1 MKQNSIFQQQ
11 SICHRFSLLFCSG
24 AYFLFFSTTAFASIA
39 AKDAHGAEIRLGAPA
54 QRVVS
59 MLPSLTESVCAL
71 GKCAVLVGVDRF
83 SNWPKSVD
91 ALPRLGGIADA
102 NIEGI
107 ARLKPDLVLVEKS
120 SPLIPRLQ
128 SLGISV
134 MAFDVQSMADVQ
146 RTLRQL
152 DKVLGSAESGAVWD
166 RIQLEVARASRALS
180 PSQKA
185 ARVYFEVNPAPF
197 AAGKTSFIGELID
210 RMGMQNIAAEK
221 MGAFPK
227 INPEFIVQSKPDLI
241 MTTEATSK
249 QLAQRPGWKSIP
261 AIQDNRVCLFSAAQA
276 DVLVRPGPR
285 MGEAAGLIAD
295 CAMRLLPK

>member
-1 MKQNSIFQQQ
+1 MKSTQQQ
-11 SICHRFSLLFCSG
+11 PSKAPNTNLLLSIAVCFS
-24 AYFLFFSTTAFASIA
+24 FFTSSASASITI
-39 AKDAHGAEIRLGAPA
+39 KDDRDIEVRLTSPA

-71 GKCAVLVGVDRF
+71 GKCSVLVGVDRF

-91 ALPRLGGIADA
+91 TLPRLGGITDA

-107 ARLKPDLVLVEKS
+107 VRLKPDLVLLEKS
-120 SPLIPRLQ
+120 SPLISRLQ
-128 SLGISV
+128 SLGITV
-134 MAFDVQSMADVQ
+134 AVFDVRSMVDVQ

-152 DKVLGSAESGAVWD
+152 DIVLGSTESGVVWD
-166 RIQLEVARASRALS
+166 RIQLDIARANRALS

-185 ARVYFEVNPAPF
+185 ARVYFEVNSAPF
-197 AAGKTSFIGELID
+197 AAGKTSFIGELLD
-210 RMGMQNIAAEK
+210 RLGMQNIATEK

-227 INPEFIVQSKPDLI
+227 INPEFVVQSRPDLI
-241 MTTEATSK
+241 MTTEASPK

-261 AIQDNRVCLFSAAQA
+261 AIEANRVCFFLAAQS

>member
-1 MKQNSIFQQQ
+1 MKSTQQQ
-11 SICHRFSLLFCSG
+11 PSKAAHKNLLLSIAVCFSFVS
-24 AYFLFFSTTAFASIA
+24 APTSASIA
-39 AKDAHGAEIRLGAPA
+39 IKDDRGSEVRIANPA
-54 QRVVS
+54 QRVIS

-71 GKCAVLVGVDRF
+71 GKCSFLVGVDRF

-107 ARLKPDLVLVEKS
+107 VRLKPDLVLVEKS
-120 SPLIPRLQ
+120 SPLIARLQ

-152 DKVLGSAESGAVWD
+152 DAVLGSTESGAVWE
-166 RIQLEVARASRALS
+166 RIQLDIARASRALS

-197 AAGKTSFIGELID
+197 AAGKTSFIGELLD
-210 RMGMQNIAAEK
+210 RLGMQNIATEK

-227 INPEFIVQSKPDLI
+227 INPEFVVQSKPDLI
-241 MTTEATSK
+241 MTTEASAK

-261 AIQDNRVCLFSAAQA
+261 AIQDNRICFFSTIQA

-295 CAMRLLPK
+295 CAMRSLPK

>member
-1 MKQNSIFQQQ
+1 
-11 SICHRFSLLFCSG
+11 
-24 AYFLFFSTTAFASIA
+24 
-39 AKDAHGAEIRLGAPA
+39 
-54 QRVVS
+54 

-107 ARLKPDLVLVEKS
+107 VRLKPDLVLVEKS
-120 SPLIPRLQ
+120 SPLIARLQ
-128 SLGISV
+128 SLGIAV
-134 MAFDVQSMADVQ
+134 AAFDVQSMVDVQ

-152 DKVLGSAESGAVWD
+152 DMVLGSTESSAVWD
-166 RIQLEVARASRALS
+166 RIQLEIARANRALS

-185 ARVYFEVNPAPF
+185 ARVYFEVNAAPF
-197 AAGKTSFIGELID
+197 AAGKASFIGELLD
-210 RMGMQNIAAEK
+210 RLGMQNIATEK

-227 INPEFIVQSKPDLI
+227 INPEFVVHSKPDLI
-241 MTTEATSK
+241 MSTEASPK

-261 AIQDNRVCLFSAAQA
+261 AIQGNRICFFFAAQA

-285 MGEAAGLIAD
+285 MGEAAALIAD
-295 CAMRLLPK
+295 CAMRSLPK

>member
-1 MKQNSIFQQQ
+1 MNSTQQQ
-11 SICHRFSLLFCSG
+11 SSKHLLLSIAACFSFVSV
-24 AYFLFFSTTAFASIA
+24 SVSASIA
-39 AKDAHGAEIRLGAPA
+39 IKDDRGSEVRLASHP

-71 GKCAVLVGVDRF
+71 GKCSALVGVDRF

-107 ARLKPDLVLVEKS
+107 VRLKPDLVLLEKS
-120 SPLIPRLQ
+120 SPLIARRQ
-128 SLGISV
+128 SFGIAV
-134 MAFDVQSMADVQ
+134 AAFDVQSMADVQ

-152 DKVLGSAESGAVWD
+152 DIVLGSAESGAVWD
-166 RIQLEVARASRALS
+166 RIQLEIARANRALS
-180 PSQKA
+180 PSQKT
-185 ARVYFEVNPAPF
+185 ARVYFEVNSAPF
-197 AAGKTSFIGELID
+197 AAGKTSFIGELLD
-210 RMGMQNIAAEK
+210 RLGMQNITTAK

-227 INPEFIVQSKPDLI
+227 INPEFVVQSKPDLI
-241 MTTEATSK
+241 MSTEASPK

-261 AIQDNRVCLFSAAQA
+261 AIQSNRICFFSAAQA

-285 MGEAAGLIAD
+285 MGEAAALIAD
-295 CAMRLLPK
+295 CAMRSLPK

>member
-1 MKQNSIFQQQ
+1 
-11 SICHRFSLLFCSG
+11 
-24 AYFLFFSTTAFASIA
+24 
-39 AKDAHGAEIRLGAPA
+39 
-54 QRVVS
+54 
-59 MLPSLTESVCAL
+59 
-71 GKCAVLVGVDRF
+71 
-83 SNWPKSVD
+83 
-91 ALPRLGGIADA
+91 LGGIADA

-107 ARLKPDLVLVEKS
+107 VRLKPDLVLVEKS
-120 SPLIPRLQ
+120 SPLIARLQ

-152 DKVLGSAESGAVWD
+152 DTVLGSAESGAVWD
-166 RIQLEVARASRALS
+166 RIQLDIARANRALS

-185 ARVYFEVNPAPF
+185 ARVYFEINAAPF
-197 AAGKTSFIGELID
+197 AAGKTSFIGELLD
-210 RMGMQNIAAEK
+210 RLGMQNIATEK

-227 INPEFIVQSKPDLI
+227 INPEFVVQSKPDLI
-241 MTTEATSK
+241 MSTEASPK

-261 AIQDNRVCLFSAAQA
+261 AIQANRVCFFSAAQA

-285 MGEAAGLIAD
+285 TGEAAALIAD

>member
-1 MKQNSIFQQQ
+1 MPQYLNNSQKI
-11 SICHRFSLLFCSG
+11 SLALRIGVCSLFISNI
-24 AYFLFFSTTAFASIA
+24 AFASITI
-39 AKDAHGAEIRLGAPA
+39 KDDRGAQLQLSVPA

-71 GKCAVLVGVDRF
+71 GKCSTLVGVDRF
-83 SNWPKSVD
+83 SNWPKSID

-107 ARLKPDLVLVEKS
+107 VLLKPDLVLVEKS

-152 DKVLGSAESGAVWD
+152 DTVLGSTESGAVWD
-166 RIQLEVARASRALS
+166 RIQLEIARASRALS

-185 ARVYFEVNPAPF
+185 VRVYFEVNSAPF
-197 AAGKTSFIGELID
+197 AAGKTSFIGELLD
-210 RMGMQNIAAEK
+210 RLGMQNIATEK

-227 INPEFIVQSKPDLI
+227 INPEYVVQSKPDLI
-241 MTTEATSK
+241 MSTEGSPK

-261 AIQDNRVCLFSAAQA
+261 AIQGNRICFFSAAQA
-276 DVLVRPGPR
+276 DILVRPGPR
-285 MGEAAGLIAD
+285 MGEAASLIAD
-295 CAMRLLPK
+295 CAMRSLPK

>member
-1 MKQNSIFQQQ
+1 
-11 SICHRFSLLFCSG
+11 
-24 AYFLFFSTTAFASIA
+24 
-39 AKDAHGAEIRLGAPA
+39 
-54 QRVVS
+54 

-71 GKCAVLVGVDRF
+71 GKCSVLVGVDRF
-83 SNWPKSVD
+83 SNFPKSVD

-107 ARLKPDLVLVEKS
+107 VRLKPDLVLVEKS
-120 SPLIPRLQ
+120 SPLIARLQ

-146 RTLRQL
+146 RTLQQL

-166 RIQLEVARASRALS
+166 RIQLDIARASRALS

-197 AAGKTSFIGELID
+197 AAGKTSFIGELLD
-210 RMGMQNIAAEK
+210 RLGMQNIATEK
-221 MGAFPK
+221 MGAYPK
-227 INPEFIVQSKPDLI
+227 INPEFVVQSRPDLI
-241 MTTEATSK
+241 MTTEASPK

-261 AIQDNRVCLFSAAQA
+261 AIEANRICFFSAAHA

-285 MGEAAGLIAD
+285 MGEAASLIAD
-295 CAMRLLPK
+295 CAMRSLPK

>member
-1 MKQNSIFQQQ
+1 MPQYLDHYQKI
-11 SICHRFSLLFCSG
+11 SLVVRIGVCSLFLSN
-24 AYFLFFSTTAFASIA
+24 AVFASIA
-39 AKDAHGAEIRLGAPA
+39 IKDDRGTEVNLKTPA

-71 GKCAVLVGVDRF
+71 GKCSVLVGVDRF
-83 SNWPKSVD
+83 SNWPKLVD

-107 ARLKPDLVLVEKS
+107 VRLKPDIVLVEKS
-120 SPLIPRLQ
+120 SPLIPRLS
-128 SLGISV
+128 SLGITV

-152 DKVLGSAESGAVWD
+152 DVVLGSTESGAVWD
-166 RIQLEVARASRALS
+166 RIQLDIARASRSLS

-185 ARVYFEVNPAPF
+185 ARVYFEVNSAPF
-197 AAGKTSFIGELID
+197 AAGKTSFIGELLD
-210 RMGMQNIAAEK
+210 RLGIQNIATEK

-227 INPEFIVQSKPDLI
+227 INPEFVVQSKPDLI
-241 MTTEATSK
+241 MTTEASAK

-261 AIQDNRVCLFSAAQA
+261 AIQDNRICFFSTIQA

-295 CAMRLLPK
+295 CALRSLPK

>member
-1 MKQNSIFQQQ
+1 MPQYPDNYAKI
-11 SICHRFSLLFCSG
+11 SLVLCIGACS
-24 AYFLFFSTTAFASIA
+24 FLLSNIALASITV
-39 AKDAHGAEIRLGAPA
+39 KDDRGTEVSLKTPA
-54 QRVVS
+54 QHVVS

-71 GKCAVLVGVDRF
+71 GKCSVLVGVDRF

-107 ARLKPDLVLVEKS
+107 VRLKPDLVLVEKS
-120 SPLIPRLQ
+120 SPLIARLQ
-128 SLGISV
+128 SLGVSV

-146 RTLRQL
+146 RTLRKL
-152 DKVLGSAESGAVWD
+152 DVVLGSTESGAVWE
-166 RIQLEVARASRALS
+166 RIQLDIARASRALS

-197 AAGKTSFIGELID
+197 AAGKTSFIGELLD
-210 RMGMQNIAAEK
+210 RLGMQNIATEK

-227 INPEFIVQSKPDLI
+227 INPEFVVQSRPDLI
-241 MTTEATSK
+241 MTTEASAK

-261 AIQDNRVCLFSAAQA
+261 AIQDNRICFFSAAQS

-285 MGEAAGLIAD
+285 MGEAAALIAD
-295 CAMRLLPK
+295 CAMKSLPK

>member
-1 MKQNSIFQQQ
+1 
-11 SICHRFSLLFCSG
+11 
-24 AYFLFFSTTAFASIA
+24 
-39 AKDAHGAEIRLGAPA
+39 
-54 QRVVS
+54 
-59 MLPSLTESVCAL
+59 MLPSITESVCAL

-83 SNWPKSVD
+83 SNWPKSID

-107 ARLKPDLVLVEKS
+107 VRLKPDLVLVERS
-120 SPLIPRLQ
+120 SPLIARLQ
-128 SLGISV
+128 SLGIAV

-152 DKVLGSAESGAVWD
+152 DKVLGSTESGAVWD
-166 RIQLEVARASRALS
+166 RIQLEIARANRALS

-185 ARVYFEVNPAPF
+185 ARVYFEVNAAPF
-197 AAGKTSFIGELID
+197 AAGKTSFIGELLD
-210 RMGMQNIAAEK
+210 RLDLQNIVTEK

-227 INPEFIVQSKPDLI
+227 INPEFVVQSKPDLI
-241 MTTEATSK
+241 MSTEASPK

-261 AIQDNRVCLFSAAQA
+261 AIQNNRICFFSALQA

-285 MGEAAGLIAD
+285 MGEAATLIAD
-295 CAMRLLPK
+295 CALRSLPK

>member
-1 MKQNSIFQQQ
+1 VPQYLNNSQKI
-11 SICHRFSLLFCSG
+11 SLALRIGVCSLFISNI
-24 AYFLFFSTTAFASIA
+24 AFASITI
-39 AKDAHGAEIRLGAPA
+39 KDDRGAQLQLSVPA

-71 GKCAVLVGVDRF
+71 GKCSTLVGVDRF
-83 SNWPKSVD
+83 SNWPKSID

-107 ARLKPDLVLVEKS
+107 VLLKPDLVLVEKS

-152 DKVLGSAESGAVWD
+152 DTVLGSTESGAVWD
-166 RIQLEVARASRALS
+166 RIQLEIARASRALS

-185 ARVYFEVNPAPF
+185 VRVYFEVNSAPF
-197 AAGKTSFIGELID
+197 AAGKTSFIGELLD
-210 RMGMQNIAAEK
+210 RLGMQNIATEK

-227 INPEFIVQSKPDLI
+227 INPEFVVQSKPDLI
-241 MTTEATSK
+241 MSTEASPK

-261 AIQDNRVCLFSAAQA
+261 AIQANRVCFFSAVQA

-285 MGEAAGLIAD
+285 MGEAAALIAD
-295 CAMRLLPK
+295 CAMRSLPK

>member
-1 MKQNSIFQQQ
+1 
-11 SICHRFSLLFCSG
+11 
-24 AYFLFFSTTAFASIA
+24 
-39 AKDAHGAEIRLGAPA
+39 
-54 QRVVS
+54 
-59 MLPSLTESVCAL
+59 
-71 GKCAVLVGVDRF
+71 
-83 SNWPKSVD
+83 
-91 ALPRLGGIADA
+91 
-102 NIEGI
+102 
-107 ARLKPDLVLVEKS
+107 LVLVEKS

-152 DKVLGSAESGAVWD
+152 DAVLGSTESGAVWE
-166 RIQLEVARASRALS
+166 RIQLDIARASRALS

-185 ARVYFEVNPAPF
+185 ARVYFEINPAPF

-210 RMGMQNIAAEK
+210 RLGMQNIATEK

-227 INPEFIVQSKPDLI
+227 I

>member
-1 MKQNSIFQQQ
+1 
-11 SICHRFSLLFCSG
+11 
-24 AYFLFFSTTAFASIA
+24 
-39 AKDAHGAEIRLGAPA
+39 
-54 QRVVS
+54 

-71 GKCAVLVGVDRF
+71 GKCSVLVGVDRF

-107 ARLKPDLVLVEKS
+107 VRLKPDLVLVEKS
-120 SPLIPRLQ
+120 SPLIARLQ
-128 SLGISV
+128 SLGIAV
-134 MAFDVQSMADVQ
+134 AAFDVQSMADVQ

-152 DKVLGSAESGAVWD
+152 DKVLGSTESGAVWD
-166 RIQLEVARASRALS
+166 RIQLEIARANRALS

-185 ARVYFEVNPAPF
+185 ARVYFEVNAAPF

-210 RMGMQNIAAEK
+210 RLGMQNIATEK

-227 INPEFIVQSKPDLI
+227 INPEFVVQSKPDLI
-241 MTTEATSK
+241 MSTEATPQK
-249 QLAQRPGWKSIP
+249 LAQRPGWKSIP
-261 AIQDNRVCLFSAAQA
+261 AIQGNRVCFFSATQA

-285 MGEAAGLIAD
+285 MGDAAALIAD
-295 CAMRLLPK
+295 CAMHSLPK

>member
-1 MKQNSIFQQQ
+1 MKSTASF
-11 SICHRFSLLFCSG
+11 FAALLFLQAGWSIG
-24 AYFLFFSTTAFASIA
+24 AFAQPISVVDDRNA
-39 AKDAHGAEIRLGAPA
+39 TVTLSAPA
-54 QRVVS
+54 QRVIS

-71 GKCAVLVGVDRF
+71 GKCSALVGVDRF

-107 ARLKPDLVLVEKS
+107 VRLKPDLVLVEKS
-120 SPLIPRLQ
+120 SPLIARLQ

-134 MAFDVQSMADVQ
+134 MAFDVQSMADVR

-152 DKVLGSAESGAVWD
+152 DVALGSTESGAVWE
-166 RIQLEVARASRALS
+166 RIQLDIAKASRTLS

-185 ARVYFEVNPAPF
+185 ARVYFEVNAAPF

-210 RMGMQNIAAEK
+210 RLGMQNIATEK
-221 MGAFPK
+221 MGAYPK
-227 INPEFIVQSKPDLI
+227 INPEFVVQSKPDLI
-241 MTTEATSK
+241 MSTEASPK
-249 QLAQRPGWKSIP
+249 QLTQRPGWKSIP
-261 AIQDNRVCLFSAAQA
+261 AIQNNRICFFSAAQA

-285 MGEAAGLIAD
+285 MGEAAVLIAD
-295 CAMRLLPK
+295 CAMRSLPK

>member
-1 MKQNSIFQQQ
+1 MKSTASLFAVFFILQAGWSSGTFAQPISIVDN
-11 SICHRFSLLFCSG
+11 RN
-24 AYFLFFSTTAFASIA
+24 TTVVLS
-39 AKDAHGAEIRLGAPA
+39 APA

-71 GKCAVLVGVDRF
+71 GNCSTLVGVDRF

-107 ARLKPDLVLVEKS
+107 VRLKPDLVLVEKS
-120 SPLIPRLQ
+120 SPLITRLQ
-128 SLGISV
+128 SLGIPV

-146 RTLRQL
+146 RTLRKL
-152 DKVLGSAESGAVWD
+152 DVVLGSTESGAVWE
-166 RIQLEVARASRALS
+166 RIQLDIARASRALS

-197 AAGKTSFIGELID
+197 AAGKTSFIGELLD
-210 RMGMQNIAAEK
+210 RLGMQNIATEK
-221 MGAFPK
+221 MGAYPK
-227 INPEFIVQSKPDLI
+227 INPEFVVQAMPDLI
-241 MTTEATSK
+241 MTTEASPK

-261 AIQDNRVCLFSAAQA
+261 AIQSNRICFFSAAQS

-285 MGEAAGLIAD
+285 MGEAASLIAD
-295 CAMRLLPK
+295 CAMKSLPK

>member
-1 MKQNSIFQQQ
+1 MNSTRQQPGIGKSKNLLL
-11 SICHRFSLLFCSG
+11 SIAVCFSFIGSS
-24 AYFLFFSTTAFASIA
+24 ASASIVI
-39 AKDAHGAEIRLGAPA
+39 KDDRGSEVRLASPA

-71 GKCAVLVGVDRF
+71 GKCSVLVGVDRF

-91 ALPRLGGIADA
+91 ALPHLGGIADA

-107 ARLKPDLVLVEKS
+107 VRLKPDLVLVEKS
-120 SPLIPRLQ
+120 SPLIARLQ
-128 SLGISV
+128 SLGILV
-134 MAFDVQSMADVQ
+134 MAFDVQSMTDVQ

-152 DKVLGSAESGAVWD
+152 DTVLGSTESGAVWD
-166 RIQLEVARASRALS
+166 RIQLEIARANRALS

-185 ARVYFEVNPAPF
+185 ARVYFEVSSAPF

-210 RMGMQNIAAEK
+210 RLGMQNIATEK
-221 MGAFPK
+221 MGVFPK
-227 INPEFIVQSKPDLI
+227 INPEFVVQSKPDLI
-241 MTTEATSK
+241 MSTEASPK

-261 AIQDNRVCLFSAAQA
+261 AIQGNRVCFFSADQA

-285 MGEAAGLIAD
+285 MGDAAALIAD
-295 CAMRLLPK
+295 CVMRSLPK

>member
-1 MKQNSIFQQQ
+1 MNSTRQQP
-11 SICHRFSLLFCSG
+11 SKTAHKNLLLGLAVCFSFFG
-24 AYFLFFSTTAFASIA
+24 ASESASIA
-39 AKDAHGAEIRLGAPA
+39 IKDDRGIEVRLANPA
-54 QRVVS
+54 QRVIS

-71 GKCAVLVGVDRF
+71 GKCSVLVGVDRF

-107 ARLKPDLVLVEKS
+107 VRLKPDLVLVEKS
-120 SPLIPRLQ
+120 SPLIARLQ

-134 MAFDVQSMADVQ
+134 MAFDVQSMSDVQ
-146 RTLRQL
+146 RALRKL
-152 DKVLGSAESGAVWD
+152 DAVLGSTESGAVWD
-166 RIQLEVARASRALS
+166 RIQLDIARASRALS

-185 ARVYFEVNPAPF
+185 ARVYFEINPAPF

-210 RMGMQNIAAEK
+210 RLGMQNIATEK

>member
-1 MKQNSIFQQQ
+1 MNPTQ
-11 SICHRFSLLFCSG
+11 SPARKYLKDALLLGTAVCSM
-24 AYFLFFSTTAFASIA
+24 LLSVTAIASITV
-39 AKDAHGAEIRLGAPA
+39 KDDSGVEVLLKNPA

-71 GKCAVLVGVDRF
+71 GKCSVLVGVDRF
-83 SNWPKSVD
+83 SNFPKSVD

-107 ARLKPDLVLVEKS
+107 VRLKPDLVLVEKS
-120 SPLIPRLQ
+120 SPIIKRLQ
-128 SLGISV
+128 SLGILV

-146 RTLRQL
+146 RTLRKL
-152 DKVLGSAESGAVWD
+152 DLVLGSTESGAVWE
-166 RIQLEVARASRALS
+166 RIQLNLARASRALS

-185 ARVYFEVNPAPF
+185 ARVYFEVNAAPF
-197 AAGKTSFIGELID
+197 AAGKTSFIGELLD
-210 RMGMQNIAAEK
+210 RLGMQNIATEK

-227 INPEFIVQSKPDLI
+227 INPEFVVQSKPDLI
-241 MTTEATSK
+241 MSTEASPK

-261 AIQDNRVCLFSAAQA
+261 AIQGNRICFFSAAQA

-285 MGEAAGLIAD
+285 MGEAAALIAD
-295 CAMRLLPK
+295 CAMRSLPK

>member
-1 MKQNSIFQQQ
+1 MNSTRQRLSKASNTNLLL
-11 SICHRFSLLFCSG
+11 SIAVCFSFV
-24 AYFLFFSTTAFASIA
+24 TAPASASIA
-39 AKDAHGAEIRLGAPA
+39 IKDDRGIEIRLASPA

-71 GKCAVLVGVDRF
+71 GKCSVLVGVDRF
-83 SNWPKSVD
+83 SNWPKLVD

-107 ARLKPDLVLVEKS
+107 VLLKPDLVLVEKS

-152 DKVLGSAESGAVWD
+152 DTVLGSTESGAVWD
-166 RIQLEVARASRALS
+166 RIQLEIARASRALS

-185 ARVYFEVNPAPF
+185 VRVYFEVNSAPF
-197 AAGKTSFIGELID
+197 AAGKTSFIGELLD
-210 RMGMQNIAAEK
+210 RLGMQNIATEK

-227 INPEFIVQSKPDLI
+227 INPEYVVQSKPDLI
-241 MTTEATSK
+241 MSTEGSPK

-261 AIQDNRVCLFSAAQA
+261 AIQGNRICFFSAAQA
-276 DVLVRPGPR
+276 DILVRPGPR
-285 MGEAAGLIAD
+285 MGEAASLIAD
-295 CAMRLLPK
+295 CAMRSLPK

>member
-1 MKQNSIFQQQ
+1 
-11 SICHRFSLLFCSG
+11 
-24 AYFLFFSTTAFASIA
+24 
-39 AKDAHGAEIRLGAPA
+39 
-54 QRVVS
+54 
-59 MLPSLTESVCAL
+59 L
-71 GKCAVLVGVDRF
+71 GKCSVLVGVDRF
-83 SNWPKSVD
+83 SNFPKSVD

-107 ARLKPDLVLVEKS
+107 VRLKPDLVLVEKS
-120 SPLIPRLQ
+120 SPLIARLQ

-197 AAGKTSFIGELID
+197 AAGKTSFIGELLD
-210 RMGMQNIAAEK
+210 RLGMQNIATEK
-221 MGAFPK
+221 MGAYPK
-227 INPEFIVQSKPDLI
+227 INPEFVVQSRPDLI
-241 MTTEATSK
+241 MTTETSPK
-249 QLAQRPGWKSIP
+249 QLMQRPGWKSIP
-261 AIQDNRVCLFSAAQA
+261 AIEANRICFFSAAHA

-285 MGEAAGLIAD
+285 MGEAASLIAD
-295 CAMRLLPK
+295 CAMRSLPK

>member
-1 MKQNSIFQQQ
+1 MNSTPQQ
-11 SICHRFSLLFCSG
+11 SSKNLLLSIAAC
-24 AYFLFFSTTAFASIA
+24 FLLVSASASASIA
-39 AKDAHGAEIRLGAPA
+39 IKADRNTTVTLSAPA

-71 GKCAVLVGVDRF
+71 GKCSLLVGVDRF

-91 ALPRLGGIADA
+91 GLPRLGGIADA

-107 ARLKPDLVLVEKS
+107 VRLKPDLVLVEKS
-120 SPLIPRLQ
+120 SPLIARLQ

-152 DKVLGSAESGAVWD
+152 DKVLGTSESSALWD
-166 RIQLEVARASRALS
+166 RIQLEIARANRSLS

-185 ARVYFEVNPAPF
+185 ARVYFEVNSAPF
-197 AAGKTSFIGELID
+197 AAGKTSFIGELLD
-210 RMGMQNIAAEK
+210 RLGMQNIATEK

-227 INPEFIVQSKPDLI
+227 INPEFVVQSKPDLI
-241 MTTEATSK
+241 MSTEASPK
-249 QLAQRPGWKSIP
+249 QMAQRPGWKSIP
-261 AIQDNRVCLFSAAQA
+261 VIQGNRICFFSGAQA

-285 MGEAAGLIAD
+285 MGEAAALIAD
-295 CAMRLLPK
+295 CALRSLPK

>member
-1 MKQNSIFQQQ
+1 MISTQQKPSKNLLLSIAV
-11 SICHRFSLLFCSG
+11 C
-24 AYFLFFSTTAFASIA
+24 FLFFSASTSANIA
-39 AKDAHGAEIRLGAPA
+39 IKDDRGSEIRLASPA

-59 MLPSLTESVCAL
+59 MLPSLTESVCSL
-71 GKCAVLVGVDRF
+71 GKCSVLVGVDRF

-107 ARLKPDLVLVEKS
+107 VRLKPDLVLVEKS
-120 SPLIPRLQ
+120 SPLVARLQ

-146 RTLRQL
+146 RTLRRL
-152 DKVLGSAESGAVWD
+152 DAVLGTTESGPVWE
-166 RIQLEVARASRALS
+166 RIQLDIARASRTLT

-197 AAGKTSFIGELID
+197 AAGKISFIGELLD
-210 RMGMQNIAAEK
+210 RLGMQNIATEK
-221 MGAFPK
+221 MGAYPK
-227 INPEFIVQSKPDLI
+227 INPEFVVQSKPDLI
-241 MTTEATSK
+241 MTTETSPK
-249 QLAQRPGWKSIP
+249 QLMQRPGWKSIP
-261 AIQDNRVCLFSAAQA
+261 AIQANRICFFSAAQS

-285 MGEAAGLIAD
+285 MGDASSLIAD
-295 CAMRLLPK
+295 CAMKSLPK

>member
-1 MKQNSIFQQQ
+1 MNSTQQHPSKAPNKNLLL
-11 SICHRFSLLFCSG
+11 SIAMCFSFI
-24 AYFLFFSTTAFASIA
+24 STSASASIA
-39 AKDAHGAEIRLGAPA
+39 IKDDQGSEIRLANPA

-59 MLPSLTESVCAL
+59 MLPSITESVCAL

-91 ALPRLGGIADA
+91 SLPRLGGIADA

-107 ARLKPDLVLVEKS
+107 VRLKPDLVLVEKS
-120 SPLIPRLQ
+120 SPLIARLQ
-128 SLGISV
+128 SLGIAV
-134 MAFDVQSMADVQ
+134 AAFDVQSMADVQ

-152 DKVLGSAESGAVWD
+152 DMVLGSTESGAVWD
-166 RIQLEVARASRALS
+166 RIQLEIARANRALS

-185 ARVYFEVNPAPF
+185 ARVYFEVNAAPF
-197 AAGKTSFIGELID
+197 AAGKTSFIGELLD
-210 RMGMQNIAAEK
+210 RLGMQNIATEK

-227 INPEFIVQSKPDLI
+227 INPEFVVQSKPDLI
-241 MTTEATSK
+241 MSTEASLK

-261 AIQDNRVCLFSAAQA
+261 AIQGNRICFFPAAQA

-285 MGEAAGLIAD
+285 MGEAAALIAD
-295 CAMRLLPK
+295 CAMRSLPK